1 MTTRKH
7 QEFEKLGEAYAI
19 EKTGIDLKEESIPK
33 ILNLMS
39 NYLEIYAYIY

>member
-1 MTTRKH
+1 MTTGQH

-33 ILNLMS
+33 IMNLILT
-39 NYLEIYAYIY
+39 YLERYAYI

>member
-1 MTTRKH
+1 MTTRQH
-7 QEFEKLGEAYAI
+7 QESEKLGEAYAF

-39 NYLEIYAYIY
+39 NYLERYAHI